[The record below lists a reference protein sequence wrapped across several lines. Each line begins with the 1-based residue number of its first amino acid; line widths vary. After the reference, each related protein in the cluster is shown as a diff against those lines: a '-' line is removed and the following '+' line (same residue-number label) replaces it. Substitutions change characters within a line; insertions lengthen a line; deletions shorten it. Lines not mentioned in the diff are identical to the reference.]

1 MVKNSSEILTGIK
14 EENSHVLYFVYQNFY
29 PQVETF
35 ILIAH
40 GSTFDAQDVFQDAM
54 VVIYNKVKRTNFEL
68 KYSFGTYLFSVS
80 KYIWFKELKR
90 RQKENSYLEAMND
103 DQSIDSDI
111 EEAYIKME
119 KRKLILD
126 HFMTLSP
133 QYQRLLTLFFEK
145 TPISEITKIMNYSSD
160 QYTKNRRNYCKG
172 LLVNEIRKNPRFNE
186 LRNESFK
193 ENSSIPRW

>member
-1 MVKNSSEILTGIK
+1 MENNSSEILTGIK